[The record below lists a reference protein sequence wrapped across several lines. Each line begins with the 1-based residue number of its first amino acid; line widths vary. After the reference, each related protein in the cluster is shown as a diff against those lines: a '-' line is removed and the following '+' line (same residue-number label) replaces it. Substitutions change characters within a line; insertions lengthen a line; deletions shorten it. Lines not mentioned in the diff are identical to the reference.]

1 MIVVG
6 AVWVIVF
13 NADVLLGLAMR
24 VLGRI
29 RALAPVLKISMAYPL
44 ANRFR
49 TGTTLAMFT
58 LVVFTLVTGTVSNG
72 SFIHASQNE
81 ETFGGGSTSG
91 RARAGRRRS
100 PTSTRPSRTPPR
112 SSPTSSRSRRPS
124 RSCRSRP
131 CRPVADES
139 SSRTLCEGSTTRSS
153 ITRPSSWER
162 LPRVRFVARGVE
174 AVASQPNLAVVDSF
188 VVPRRDNWSFGAPAD
203 FRLTGFYFD
212 EGTFESVPVEVRDP
226 QTGTTVELTVIGIPS
241 ETTCSEMSGSRPR
254 RRRSRPP
261 FRAAHIRRSS
271 TSTSRPASS
280 RATWPPGSSRPS
292 SATGWRRSRSTR

>member
-1 MIVVG
+1 MNFSTWIAAGLMIVVG

-100 PTSTRPSRTPPR
+100 PTSTRP
-112 SSPTSSRSRRPS
+112 
-124 RSCRSRP
+124 
-131 CRPVADES
+131 
-139 SSRTLCEGSTTRSS
+139 
-153 ITRPSSWER
+153 
-162 LPRVRFVARGVE
+162 
-174 AVASQPNLAVVDSF
+174 
-188 VVPRRDNWSFGAPAD
+188 
-203 FRLTGFYFD
+203 
-212 EGTFESVPVEVRDP
+212 
-226 QTGTTVELTVIGIPS
+226 
-241 ETTCSEMSGSRPR
+241 
-254 RRRSRPP
+254 
-261 FRAAHIRRSS
+261 
-271 TSTSRPASS
+271 
-280 RATWPPGSSRPS
+280 
-292 SATGWRRSRSTR
+292 